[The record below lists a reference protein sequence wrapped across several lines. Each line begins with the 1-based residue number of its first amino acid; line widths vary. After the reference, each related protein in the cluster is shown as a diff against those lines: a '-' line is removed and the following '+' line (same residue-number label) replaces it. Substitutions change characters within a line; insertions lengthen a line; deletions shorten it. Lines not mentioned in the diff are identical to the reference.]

1 MSFHVKD
8 DFRDGMPFAAVGV
21 EWYNRVA
28 GFLNALV
35 GGLGIIIFKPS
46 HPAVGAPVF
55 IDIDPMAV
63 ADALRTGKTLWR
75 DETEF
80 KDFETPSAVDSAVSD
95 GHALNALLD
104 TAWTRGD
111 VDANRNPVGVKVYL
125 PTDSWGD
132 GVSRSIA
139 WRLCEFDRFGC
150 LQKVGAQ
157 TIRTESVN
165 MDQLKG

>member
-1 MSFHVKD
+1 VSFHVKD
-8 DFRDGMPFAAVGV
+8 DFRDGSPVAAVGS

-28 GFLNALV
+28 GFLNAIT
-35 GGLGIIIFKPS
+35 GGLCVKIIKPS
-46 HPAVGAPVF
+46 HPSVGAPVF
-55 IDIDPMAV
+55 VDVDPAAV
-63 ADALRTGKTLWR
+63 ADALRMEKTLWR
-75 DETEF
+75 DETKFEA
-80 KDFETPSAVDSAVSD
+80 FETPSAADSAVSA

-104 TAWTRGD
+104 TTWTRGAD
-111 VDANRNPVGVKVYL
+111 GKGIRVYL

-132 GVSRSIA
+132 GVSRSVA

-150 LQKVGAQ
+150 LQKVGKQ

>member
-8 DFRDGMPFAAVGV
+8 DFRDGAPVAAVGS

-35 GGLGIIIFKPS
+35 GGLGIKVFKPS
-46 HPAVGAPVF
+46 RPAVGTPVF
-55 IDIDPMAV
+55 IDIDPKAV
-63 ADALRTGKTLWR
+63 ADALRTEKTLWR

-80 KDFETPSAVDSAVSD
+80 KDFETPSAADSAVSD
-95 GHALNALLD
+95 GHAFNALLG
-104 TAWTRGD
+104 TAWTRGSD
-111 VDANRNPVGVKVYL
+111 GQGVRVYL

-165 MDQLKG
+165 MNQLKG

>member
-8 DFRDGMPFAAVGV
+8 DFRDGTPVAAVGC

-28 GFLNALV
+28 GFLNAIT
-35 GGLGIIIFKPS
+35 GGLCVKIIKPS
-46 HPAVGAPVF
+46 HPSVGAPVF
-55 IDIDPMAV
+55 VDVDPEAV
-63 ADALRTGKTLWR
+63 ADALRTTKTLWR

-80 KDFETPSAVDSAVSD
+80 MDFETPSAADSAVSE

-104 TAWTRGD
+104 TAWTRGTD
-111 VDANRNPVGVKVYL
+111 EKGIRVYL

-132 GVSRSIA
+132 GVSRSVA
-139 WRLCEFDRFGC
+139 WRLCEFDRFGR

-165 MDQLKG
+165 MDQING